1 MNTIPITPIPNEI
14 SHSFCAAKWL
24 MVTMHFG
31 MGENHSCYH
40 PPIHRWSESEVE
52 GQPSAL
58 HNTLH
63 KIEQRRQMLSGQRPD
78 ECYYC
83 FNMEDINPDA
93 ISDRKRFTNEP
104 WAIERRQEILSN
116 PYDKH
121 VNPAYLEISF
131 ANTCNFACSYCS
143 PGQSSRWEHEIRRYG
158 SYPIADPTVHQ
169 DKMHDMIPEDD
180 NPYIDAFW
188 KWLPDAYKDLRYLR
202 ITGGEP
208 LATRN
213 FMKLLDFVAENHN
226 PNLTLVVNTNLCVPE
241 KNLNMFF
248 EKATAL
254 LNAKTIKGL
263 EVYTS
268 MDTWGPQ
275 AEYIRD
281 GLDLETWE
289 NTVRKISTTFK
300 VPIRIMVTFGL
311 LSIFNFRFFVEK
323 VVDLRHVG
331 VDIMFNCARLTDPK
345 QFDLRILPD
354 YADEYFERTNKL
366 MEMYGNAITNV
377 ERETWQMVYD
387 YWKAR
392 KTTMTEEER
401 RWRKQEFIN
410 FANEYDR
417 RRNKSFMHTFPE
429 LVRWTSND

>member
-1 MNTIPITPIPNEI
+1 MTIEIPLNI
-14 SHSFCAAKWL
+14 KHSFCAAKWL

-40 PPIHRWSESEVE
+40 PPIHRWKREEIDKD
-52 GQPSAL
+52 PSAL
-58 HNTLH
+58 HNTGH
-63 KIEQRRQMLSGQRPD
+63 KIEQRKQMLNGEKPK

-83 FNMEDINPDA
+83 FDMEAINPDV

-104 WAIERRQEILSN
+104 YAIERRAEILN
-116 PYDKH
+116 APYDKPI
-121 VNPAYLEISF
+121 NPSYLEISF

-143 PGQSSRWEHEIRRYG
+143 PGQSSRWEQEVRKLG
-158 SYPIADPTVHQ
+158 SYPVEDPTVHK
-169 DKMHDMIPEDD
+169 DKMHDMLPEDE

-188 KWLPDAYKDLRYLR
+188 RWLPDAYKDLRYLR

-213 FMKLLDFVAENHN
+213 FMKLLDFIAVNHN

-241 KNLNMFF
+241 KNLKAFF
-248 EKATAL
+248 TKATTL

-281 GLDLETWE
+281 GLDVKQWE
-289 NTVRKISTTFK
+289 DTVRRVSTTFH

-311 LSIFNFRFFVEK
+311 LSIFNFKTFVKK
-323 VVDLRHVG
+323 VIELRNDG
-331 VDIMFNCARLTDPK
+331 IDIMFNCARLVDPK
-345 QFDLRILPD
+345 HFDLRILPD
-354 YADEYFERTNKL
+354 SVDKYFEDTNEFMKKYDEL
-366 MEMYGNAITNV
+366 IKSV
-377 ERETWQMVYD
+377 EKETWQMVYD
-387 YWKAR
+387 FWKSR
-392 KTTMTEEER
+392 KLTMTPVER
-401 RWRKQEFIN
+401 DWRVDQFKKFTT
-410 FANEYDR
+410 EYDKR
-417 RRNKSFMHTFPE
+417 RERDFKSVFYE
-429 LVRWTSND
+429 LESWT